1 MYLPAPNAMNLYYP
15 ITSVKIAGHTG
26 ARQYW
31 QQKRYKMNIAVDAMG
46 GDNAPWAAIH
56 GAVQACDELNVKI
69 ILVGDRKLILPE
81 LHDSTKSKLLEIHH
95 CEESIGMEESPI
107 KSVRSKKDCSI
118 RVAFELLK
126 NGKADAVVSAGNS
139 GATLAA
145 GLMILGR
152 IEGVER
158 PALASIISGNK
169 GKVIVIDVGG
179 NVDCRPVHLLQFGIM
194 AEAFASSCLNMNR
207 PKSGL
212 LNIGREPGKGNEQ
225 VKAAYDLL
233 NKSPLNFIGNIE
245 GNDILSGDVQIVICD
260 GFTGNVVLKLS
271 EGMAEFMTSRLRKEM
286 MRSIRGK
293 VFSLM
298 GRGFL
303 TKFMK
308 GLDYAEYGGAP
319 VLGIKGVGIVCHG
332 HSSEKAIKNAI
343 KMAIN
348 YVENRTEERLA
359 KSIAEIRQ

>member
-1 MYLPAPNAMNLYYP
+1 
-15 ITSVKIAGHTG
+15 
-26 ARQYW
+26 
-31 QQKRYKMNIAVDAMG
+31 MNIAVDAMG
-46 GDNAPWAAIH
+46 GDMAPWATIH

-69 ILVGDRKLILPE
+69 ILVGDRKKILPE
-81 LHDSTKSKLLEIHH
+81 LKDSANSKLIEIHH

-107 KSVRSKKDCSI
+107 KAVRSKKDCSI

-126 NGKADAVVSAGNS
+126 NGVVDAVVSAGNS

-145 GLMILGR
+145 GLMIPGR

-158 PALASIISGNK
+158 PALAGIIPGNK

-194 AEAFASSCLNMNR
+194 AEAFATSCLNMNR
-207 PKSGL
+207 PRSGL
-212 LNIGREPGKGNEQ
+212 LNIGEEPGKGNEQ
-225 VKAAYDLL
+225 VRAAYDLL
-233 NKSPLNFIGNIE
+233 SNSPVNFSGNIE

-271 EGMAEFMTSRLRKEM
+271 EGMAEFVTSRLKMEM
-286 MRSIRGK
+286 MKSIRGK
-293 VFSLM
+293 VISIM

-303 TKFMK
+303 KKFME

-319 VLGIKGVGIVCHG
+319 LLGIKGVGIVCHG
-332 HSSEKAIKNAI
+332 HSSARAIKNAV
-343 KMAIN
+343 KMAIK
-348 YVENRTEERLA
+348 YVDNRTGERLA